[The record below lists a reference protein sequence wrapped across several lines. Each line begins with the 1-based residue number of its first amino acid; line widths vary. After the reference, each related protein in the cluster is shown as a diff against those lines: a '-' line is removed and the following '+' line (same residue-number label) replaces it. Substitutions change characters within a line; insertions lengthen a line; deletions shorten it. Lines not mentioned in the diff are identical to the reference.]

1 MSMAIMGAGSTGT
14 IMGAILS
21 SKNMDVTLI
30 DIHREH
36 VKVLQQKGATVTGAL
51 ELSHIPVRAITPEE
65 MSGSFEMVFY
75 LVKQPLNEIALP
87 QLLPHLSPDSVVCT
101 LQNGIPEE
109 VVASY
114 VGRDRTIGVTVGW
127 GATWLKPGISM
138 LTTGQNRMP
147 FGIGEL
153 DGTIKERTQRVA
165 DILNLIGQAQITTN
179 LKGIRW
185 TKLLANA
192 SFSGMSAVL
201 GCTFGDILDHRKALS
216 CAAHIGNE
224 TIRVAEALGVTLEP
238 MLGHDFR
245 TLAFNSSAEME
256 ETFPVYKDI
265 WGAHRL
271 LKASMLQDLEKGQQ
285 TEIEAINGIISSFG
299 VKTGVQT
306 PVNDKVVEIVKNI
319 EAGKDRYSFDN
330 LDKFMLPDWPPG

>member
-1 MSMAIMGAGSTGT
+1 MAMAIMGAGSTGT
-14 IMGAILS
+14 IMGAIFS
-21 SKNMDVTLI
+21 SKNVDVTLI
-30 DIHREH
+30 DAHREH
-36 VKVLQQKGATVTGAL
+36 VNMLQKKGATVTGAI
-51 ELSHIPVRAITPEE
+51 ELNNIPVKAITPDE
-65 MSGSFEMVFY
+65 MSGSFKIVFY
-75 LVKQPLNEIALP
+75 LVKQPLNKIALP
-87 QLLPHLSPDSVVCT
+87 QLLPHINPDSIVCT

-109 VVASY
+109 EVASY
-114 VGRDRTIGVTVGW
+114 VGRDRTVGVTVGW
-127 GATWLKPGISM
+127 GATWLKPGVSM
-138 LTTGQNRMP
+138 LTTGENKMP

-153 DGTIKERTQRVA
+153 DGTVKARTRRVKVFL
-165 DILNLIGQAQITTN
+165 DMIGQAQITGN

-256 ETFPVYKDI
+256 QKFPVYKDI
-265 WGAHRL
+265 WGSHRL
-271 LKASMLQDLEKGQQ
+271 LKASMLQDLEKGQK

-299 VKTGVQT
+299 AKTGVQT
-306 PVNDKVVEIVKNI
+306 PVNDQVVEIVKNI
-319 EAGKDRYSFDN
+319 EAGRDHYSFDN
-330 LDKFMLPDWPPG
+330 LDKFMLPDLPPG